1 MNEKLQDKQDIV
13 AQWAFDTRPILGR
26 FHIWLDDVEVE
37 WVRGEPVREFTREI
51 SFLDGRMERLFAMTG
66 AVTAMGTQVF
76 GRFGAGVS
84 LDKAGLNQVKKD
96 ADAISAYAMSESLWY
111 LSRQLPENH
120 AIMVCLG
127 EGLMPKAGETPEMG
141 SNPQIG
147 FGRVYARPE
156 VARSLD
162 RRVIR
167 LLNDPSYGWDGFY
180 GDLKAAGITVWGA
193 AIDTLENTS
202 RFAKGS
208 PTGPMTVLHLFNQ
221 PLRVSRPY
229 EGYVGMLVLP
239 RAVVDRAS
247 EDAVLINFRT
257 PRARV
262 VEAIEKT
269 YPGIARA
276 NIHVWTL
283 GGKSRAARIGRL
295 WQTWQDLG
303 VHVVEDGWPMP
314 SGLAAFTESGTYAP
328 TFSVG
333 PWRDAAGTPH
343 LFLCDGYAAS
353 AEAAQSA
360 TLAPMLGLDVSMVPF
375 TSKFHLPYD
384 REQDV
389 MRLDP
394 LAPDFAARI
403 EALAGAPLD
412 AATLADYRRMIRE
425 ADEAGLLPGRLTLTA
440 DDFFPEK
447 QWEVLAVSGYMQ
459 PDPYSGA
466 AGVEEVRPGVYR
478 VTVRLASTRG
488 DKRIVFTLRLG
499 ETMDQSRLVFSPL
512 LNRFLGG
519 EPYETR
525 PVKISD
531 SGRIRNE
538 LQTLCAEALE
548 FVNSNDM
555 RLHLDRIPPEV
566 IPLEKQKT
574 LLEVLRWYKKRHPL
588 WFSWMELVE
597 AGTGPVVRA

>member
-1 MNEKLQDKQDIV
+1 MNEKLQDKKDIV

-26 FHIWLDDVEVE
+26 FHIVLDDVEVE
-37 WVRGEPVREFTREI
+37 WVRGEPAKEFTREI

-76 GRFGAGVS
+76 GRFGAGAD

-120 AIMVCLG
+120 AVMVCLG

-156 VARSLD
+156 IARWLD
-162 RRVIR
+162 QRVVR
-167 LLNDPSYGWDGFY
+167 LLNDPDYGWDGFY
-180 GDLKAAGITVWGA
+180 GEVKARGITVWGA

-202 RFAKGS
+202 RFAKGD
-208 PTGPMTVLHLFNQ
+208 PTGPMTVLHLFDQ
-221 PLRVSRPY
+221 PLKVSRPY
-229 EGYVGMLVLP
+229 EGYMGMLVLP
-239 RAVVDRAS
+239 REVVERAA
-247 EDAVLINFRT
+247 ERAVLVNFRT
-257 PRARV
+257 PRGLV
-262 VEAIEKT
+262 VKAIEDT
-269 YPGIARA
+269 YPDVRRDH
-276 NIHVWTL
+276 IHVWTL
-283 GGKSRAARIGRL
+283 GGKSRAARIGNL
-295 WQTWQDLG
+295 WQTWREHG
-303 VHVVEDGWPMP
+303 VHLVEDGWRLPTGRP
-314 SGLAAFTESGTYAP
+314 AFNESGTYAP

-333 PWRDAAGTPH
+333 AWRDAGGERH
-343 LFLCDGYAAS
+343 VFILDGYAAS
-353 AEAAQSA
+353 AEAVQSA
-360 TLAPMLGLDVSMVPF
+360 SLGRMLGLDVSMAAF
-375 TSKFHLPYD
+375 TSRFDLPYD

-394 LAPDFAARI
+394 GSPEFQAGLER
-403 EALAGAPLD
+403 LAGAPIDSRTLD
-412 AATLADYRRMIRE
+412 DYRRMIRE
-425 ADEAGLLPGRLTLTA
+425 AGEAGLLPGRLTLCA

-447 QWEVLAVSGYMQ
+447 RWEVLAVSGYMR

-466 AGVEEVRPGVYR
+466 PGVEEVAPGAYR
-478 VTVRLASTRG
+478 VTVRLASARG
-488 DKRIVFTLRLG
+488 DKRIALTLRLA
-499 ETMDQSRLVFSPL
+499 ETREQSRLVFSPL
-512 LNRFLGG
+512 LNRFLAG
-519 EPYETR
+519 EAFETR

-548 FVNSNDM
+548 FVNAHVI
-555 RLHLDRIPPEV
+555 RLHFDRIPPEV
-566 IPLEKQKT
+566 IPFEKQKT

-588 WFSWMELVE
+588 WFSWIELVE
-597 AGTGPVVRA
+597 SRQPAARP